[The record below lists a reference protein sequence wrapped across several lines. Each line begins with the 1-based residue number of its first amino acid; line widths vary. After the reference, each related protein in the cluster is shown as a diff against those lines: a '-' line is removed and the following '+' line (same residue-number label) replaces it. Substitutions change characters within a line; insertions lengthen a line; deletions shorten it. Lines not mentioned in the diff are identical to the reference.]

1 MAKQTLAP
9 SKTRLYQRYRDYIP
23 YGARRAF
30 LRDLKSVTNWPNTR
44 ADALWE
50 AFHWAETVQG
60 FTYWDAWHAYLEEA
74 IRTGKRVK
82 R

>member
-9 SKTRLYQRYRDYIP
+9 SKTPLYRRYRDYIP

-30 LRDLKSVTNWPNTR
+30 LRDLKSVKDWWRIDDGRLNLAFPWHTTEQGH
-44 ADALWE
+44 DYWE
-50 AFHWAETVQG
+50 AWKN
-60 FTYWDAWHAYLEEA
+60 YLEEA
-74 IRTGKRVK
+74 IRTGKRAK